1 MKDRTETTDSDGHC
15 IDQWPRGDTE
25 SWGER
30 EGVGTGRAIEWD
42 RSLQGKAKE
51 AGQSVGGNERQGR
64 Q

>member
-15 IDQWPRGDTE
+15 IDQWPGEIQRV
-25 SWGER
+25 GER
-30 EGVGTGRAIEWD
+30 EKGWGQEEQSSGD
-42 RSLQGKAKE
+42 RSPQGKAKE